1 MISHVLPSTGSY
13 TTRGRIKYGAR
24 NLINGWSKSCHPRT
38 VSLVGFGVVRGEQM
52 VISSVGGFRIR
63 QSGVIHRIF
72 VEPLHQ
78 VTTDIFEFCGL
89 EEVDQRRLRRAY
101 VYEQW

>member
-1 MISHVLPSTGSY
+1 
-13 TTRGRIKYGAR
+13 
-24 NLINGWSKSCHPRT
+24 
-38 VSLVGFGVVRGEQM
+38 M

>member
-1 MISHVLPSTGSY
+1 
-13 TTRGRIKYGAR
+13 
-24 NLINGWSKSCHPRT
+24 
-38 VSLVGFGVVRGEQM
+38 M

-63 QSGVIHRIF
+63 QSGVIHWIF
-72 VEPLHQ
+72 VEPLYQ